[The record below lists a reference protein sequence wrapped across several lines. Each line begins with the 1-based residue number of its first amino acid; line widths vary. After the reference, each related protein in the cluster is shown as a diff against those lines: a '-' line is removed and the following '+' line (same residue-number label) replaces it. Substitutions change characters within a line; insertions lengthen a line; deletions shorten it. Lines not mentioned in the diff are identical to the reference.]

1 VLGEALVFWLGPA
14 WGHLVSVGADFTV
27 ATSDDTTSLVLV
39 SSWEL
44 DALQGVHTLL
54 VLIDLLFG
62 GLSVG

>member
-1 VLGEALVFWLGPA
+1 MLGEALVFWLGPA